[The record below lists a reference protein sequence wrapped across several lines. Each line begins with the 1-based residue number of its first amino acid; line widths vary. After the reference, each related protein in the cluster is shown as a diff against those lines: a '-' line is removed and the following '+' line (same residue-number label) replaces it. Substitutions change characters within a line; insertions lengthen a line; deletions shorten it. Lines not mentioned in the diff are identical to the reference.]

1 METRQLYG
9 AKPVLHQTQSQE
21 EEKRSTPLTPFNDRL
36 RNSEAMLV
44 EFLAENS
51 LPMSMAPKI
60 IDISKALANDE
71 RVLGKLCMD
80 RTTASYKL
88 KYGLAA
94 TFEESLLE
102 ELRKTPLA
110 LNMDEAMNSN
120 NQKVVTVLVSHFSSS
135 LQKISVN
142 HLASFVVTRVTS
154 ESLFQEMEQL
164 FERCEL
170 PWTNL
175 LSVLMDSCRVMRG
188 TKMDL
193 KF

>member
-1 METRQLYG
+1 MKGFWENCAWIGQ
-9 AKPVLHQTQSQE
+9 Q
-21 EEKRSTPLTPFNDRL
+21 RL
-36 RNSEAMLV
+36 
-44 EFLAENS
+44 
-51 LPMSMAPKI
+51 I
-60 IDISKALANDE
+60 
-71 RVLGKLCMD
+71 
-80 RTTASYKL
+80 SYKL